1 MASVMRNGYLVYMKV
16 KSRGVQS
23 AANTEPTGLSLSFE
37 RQNSR
42 WKQCW
47 ALSCLMRNQQFLLQE
62 LTKFNLSSKST
73 AIRRITPILILTLFT
88 D

>member
-1 MASVMRNGYLVYMKV
+1 MSVASSFEKETLALHNHLPLCCWHIVLAGLVREVSNVLNCAIHMASVMRNGYLVYMKL

-42 WKQCW
+42 WKQC
-47 ALSCLMRNQQFLLQE
+47 
-62 LTKFNLSSKST
+62 
-73 AIRRITPILILTLFT
+73 
-88 D
+88 